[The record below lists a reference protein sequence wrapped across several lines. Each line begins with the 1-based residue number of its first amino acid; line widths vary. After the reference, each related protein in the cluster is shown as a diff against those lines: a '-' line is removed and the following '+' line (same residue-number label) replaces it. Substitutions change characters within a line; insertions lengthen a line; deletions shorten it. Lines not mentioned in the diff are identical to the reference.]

1 MTMNIGEFAALTG
14 ISVKALRHYDGQG
27 VLPPAEVDALSGH
40 RRYTPRQVRAGV
52 SVKTLRSAGV
62 PLPAAAAAV
71 ATSSERAALEAHR
84 AQVIAERDAEDAR
97 HATAL
102 RAFASLRHPLVAQER
117 EAAMQHFIGWRVD
130 AGAPDGE
137 GGADPGE
144 GATEML
150 SRMAAV
156 GVVPAGPHWTST
168 RPRGHDDS
176 ESVLCWPVD
185 ELPPGGAV
193 GRCAV
198 SGTLPQR
205 TEAFVRWPFDPAD
218 AGVGTAVAPIVALAE
233 ALDGAGA
240 TASPIEI
247 RHRVVRDERDEPV
260 MELAVTVVAR

>member
-14 ISVKALRHYDGQG
+14 ISVKALRHYDGEG
-27 VLPPAEVDALSGH
+27 VLPPAEIDPATGH
-40 RRYTPRQVRAGV
+40 RRYTLRQVRAGV
-52 SVKTLRSAGV
+52 SVKALRSAGV

-71 ATSSERAALEAHR
+71 ATSSEHAALESHR
-84 AQVIAERDAEDAR
+84 AQVIAERHAEDTR
-97 HATAL
+97 YGTAL
-102 RAFASLRHPLVAQER
+102 RAFASLRHPLAAEER

-185 ELPPGGAV
+185 ELPPGGLV
-193 GRCAV
+193 GQCAV
-198 SGTLPQR
+198 SGTLPRR

-218 AGVGTAVAPIVALAE
+218 AGVDTAVAPIVALAE
-233 ALDGAGA
+233 ALDGAVS

-260 MELAVTVVAR
+260 MELAITVAAR